1 MRYLIACIFLL
12 SCTSMQGPMH
22 LQKEEALAN
31 WYCNYKIQERK
42 SKELFEDC
50 FARMYIKFKD

>member
-12 SCTSMQGPMH
+12 SCTSTQVDN
-22 LQKEEALAN
+22 KAEALAN